1 MTDSYVK
8 AVNSGFTKT
17 LAKKLGLPR
26 PAVLRRHRPGAPL
39 TVGPVLVLGGT
50 PGVPDDADRV
60 ATALLD
66 RFALDVRQNAD
77 DATRWGAIV
86 VVLTQ
91 AQRPEDV
98 AGAVMGLSA
107 NLRRLAPNGRVVTV
121 SRAPSATDAPELAV
135 TREGVDG
142 FLRSVAKEL
151 RYGATGNGVQLV
163 DDAPVDAP
171 STLATLQFFLSA
183 KSAFVDGQLLRVGP
197 GAPSATGE
205 PTADVGAVPAG
216 SSGET
221 DAEAGEAAAEAK
233 GVAGLAGATRGTS
246 GADGSPS
253 TDAAFPAGPNRDAA
267 SPAGPSRDTAS
278 PAGPST
284 DKPLHGK
291 VAVVTGAARGIGA
304 QVARTLARDGAR
316 GVVVDVPAAG
326 EALARVANEIH
337 GTALQLDVTADD
349 AGARI
354 LEHARARHG
363 GLDVLVHNA
372 GILRD
377 KLLANMSADKWDA
390 VVAVNLAAQL
400 RITEYLLGAN
410 GFADRPRVVSLAS
423 TSGIAG
429 NRGQSN
435 YAFSKAGVI
444 GHTRAFASR
453 LAELGGTA
461 NAVAPGFVETDMTS
475 SIPLV
480 QREVARRASSLQQGG
495 QPVDVAE
502 AIAFLAS
509 PGAAGVNGQ
518 VLRVCGQNLVGR

>member
-1 MTDSYVK
+1 MTDSYVQ

-26 PAVLRRHRPGAPL
+26 PAVLRRFRTGDPL

-50 PGVPDDADRV
+50 PGVRDDADRV
-60 ATALLD
+60 AEALLAWD
-66 RFALDVRQNAD
+66 LDVRQTPD
-77 DATRWGAIV
+77 DTTRWGAVV
-86 VVLTQ
+86 VVLSGIE
-91 AQRPEDV
+91 RPEDASAPV
-98 AGAVMGLSA
+98 LALSA
-107 NLRRLAPNGRVVTV
+107 TLRRLAPNGRVVTI
-121 SRAPSATDAPELAV
+121 SRAPADTDSPELAAA
-135 TREGVDG
+135 REGVDG

-151 RYGATGNGVQLV
+151 RYGATGNGIQVT
-163 DDAPVDAP
+163 DDAPVD
-171 STLATLQFFLSA
+171 SVSVLAALRFLLSA
-183 KSAFVDGQLLRVGP
+183 RSAFVDGQVLRVG
-197 GAPSATGE
+197 ASA
-205 PTADVGAVPAG
+205 ADVGVTGTYWDQP
-216 SSGET
+216 
-221 DAEAGEAAAEAK
+221 
-233 GVAGLAGATRGTS
+233 LA
-246 GADGSPS
+246 
-253 TDAAFPAGPNRDAA
+253 
-267 SPAGPSRDTAS
+267 
-278 PAGPST
+278 
-284 DKPLHGK
+284 GK

-304 QVARTLARDGAR
+304 QVARTLARDGAKV
-316 GVVVDVPAAG
+316 VVVDVPAAG
-326 EALARVANEIH
+326 EALAKVANEIR

-410 GFADRPRVVSLAS
+410 GFSSAPRIVSLAS

-429 NRGQSN
+429 NRGQAN

-444 GHTRAFASR
+444 GHTRAFAR
-453 LAELGGTA
+453 LLAAPGGPGGTA
-461 NAVAPGFVETDMTS
+461 NAVAPGFIETDMTA
-475 SIPLV
+475 SIPFV
-480 QREVARRASSLQQGG
+480 QREVARRVASLQQGG

-518 VLRVCGQNLVGR
+518 VLRVCGQNVVGR

>member
-1 MTDSYVK
+1 MTDSYVQ

-26 PAVLRRHRPGAPL
+26 PAVLRRFRAGDPL

-50 PGVPDDADRV
+50 PGVRDDADRV
-60 ATALLD
+60 AEALLAWD
-66 RFALDVRQNAD
+66 LDVRQTPD
-77 DATRWGAIV
+77 DTTRWGAVV
-86 VVLTQ
+86 VVLSGIE
-91 AQRPEDV
+91 RPEDASAPV
-98 AGAVMGLSA
+98 LALSA
-107 NLRRLAPNGRVVTV
+107 TLRRLAPNGRVVTI
-121 SRAPSATDAPELAV
+121 SRAPADTDSPELAAA
-135 TREGVDG
+135 REGVDG

-151 RYGATGNGVQLV
+151 RYGATGNGIQVT
-163 DDAPVDAP
+163 DDAPVD
-171 STLATLQFFLSA
+171 SVSVLAALRFLLSA
-183 KSAFVDGQLLRVGP
+183 RSAFVDGQVLRVG
-197 GAPSATGE
+197 APV
-205 PTADVGAVPAG
+205 ADVGVTGTYWDQP
-216 SSGET
+216 
-221 DAEAGEAAAEAK
+221 
-233 GVAGLAGATRGTS
+233 LA
-246 GADGSPS
+246 
-253 TDAAFPAGPNRDAA
+253 
-267 SPAGPSRDTAS
+267 
-278 PAGPST
+278 
-284 DKPLHGK
+284 GK

-304 QVARTLARDGAR
+304 QVARTLARDGAKV
-316 GVVVDVPAAG
+316 VVVDVPAAG
-326 EALARVANEIH
+326 EALATVANEIK

-390 VVAVNLAAQL
+390 VIAVNLAAQL

-410 GFADRPRVVSLAS
+410 GFSSAPRIVSLAS

-429 NRGQSN
+429 NRGQAN

-444 GHTRAFASR
+444 GHTRAFAR
-453 LAELGGTA
+453 LLAAPGGPGGTA
-461 NAVAPGFVETDMTS
+461 NAVAPGFIETDMTA
-475 SIPLV
+475 SIPFV
-480 QREVARRASSLQQGG
+480 QREVARRVASLQQGG

-518 VLRVCGQNLVGR
+518 VLRVCGQNVVGR

>member
-1 MTDSYVK
+1 MTDSYVQ

-26 PAVLRRHRPGAPL
+26 PAVLRRFRAGDPL

-50 PGVPDDADRV
+50 PGVRDDADRV
-60 ATALLD
+60 AEALLAWD
-66 RFALDVRQNAD
+66 LDVRQTPD
-77 DATRWGAIV
+77 DTTRWGAVV
-86 VVLTQ
+86 VVLSGIE
-91 AQRPEDV
+91 RPEDASAPV
-98 AGAVMGLSA
+98 LALSA
-107 NLRRLAPNGRVVTV
+107 SLRRLAPNGRVVTI
-121 SRAPSATDAPELAV
+121 SRAPAESDSPELAAA
-135 TREGVDG
+135 REGVDG

-151 RYGATGNGVQLV
+151 RYGATGNGVQV
-163 DDAPVDAP
+163 TDDAPVDSP
-171 STLATLQFFLSA
+171 SVLATLRFFLSA
-183 KSAFVDGQLLRVGP
+183 RSAFVDGQLLRVGASTLSDL
-197 GAPSATGE
+197 GSTSA
-205 PTADVGAVPAG
+205 
-216 SSGET
+216 GET
-221 DAEAGEAAAEAK
+221 G
-233 GVAGLAGATRGTS
+233 
-246 GADGSPS
+246 
-253 TDAAFPAGPNRDAA
+253 AGPIQ
-267 SPAGPSRDTAS
+267 GPSLDQ
-278 PAGPST
+278 
-284 DKPLHGK
+284 PLAGK

-304 QVARTLARDGAR
+304 QVARTLARDGAKV
-316 GVVVDVPAAG
+316 VVVDVPAAG
-326 EALARVANEIH
+326 EALAKVANEIK

-363 GLDVLVHNA
+363 GLDILVHNA

-410 GFADRPRVVSLAS
+410 GFSSAPRIVSLAS

-444 GHTRAFASR
+444 GHTRAFAR
-453 LAELGGTA
+453 LLAAPGGPGGTA
-461 NAVAPGFVETDMTS
+461 NAVAPGFIETDMTA
-475 SIPLV
+475 SIPFV
-480 QREVARRASSLQQGG
+480 QREVARRVASLQQGG

-518 VLRVCGQNLVGR
+518 VLRVCGQNVVGR